1 MKKISILLL
10 MFFVLTVNIFPQSID
25 SKISQS
31 IMGANTI
38 SVTVGGNFIVTGTFP
53 AFINDRVDQFV
64 TRLYN
69 NSKEALLSEATA
81 AYMRKALEKDFAKY
95 SFRNITLKRAS
106 GEEFKLDLLKFRKTG
121 DFKNNPYLKNDDV
134 LIFPTTDL
142 ERNFFTVSGAVN
154 APGKFHFME
163 GDKLKDAIELAEG
176 INKAYEK
183 VQFAEINRLSYDGE
197 RIEVVKVSID
207 ENVALQRGD
216 RIVVVANETQRK
228 EFSVTVIGEVNI
240 PGTIPITKNNST
252 LKEVFERAGGLKENA
267 SLNRVKLYD
276 NSIFNFL
283 AYRENTEDLLEKSST
298 SYNENI
304 GKLLLDLEKFSMLRM
319 SNVTIEDTSYFFL
332 ENQLRVYNEGASL
345 NLTDMNE
352 PNSEIANYKVK
363 DGDIIVVPAKIT
375 TIEVFGQV
383 SNPGNIPFEEGK
395 DYKYYIE
402 KAGGFGEYS
411 IEDEVMVI
419 KGASR
424 EWISPIEKT
433 VKLEEGDY
441 IYVPREKTRSFN
453 EYVQSIGGYLGIA
466 ASAATIILLL
476 IQFGK

>member
-298 SYNENI
+298 SY
-304 GKLLLDLEKFSMLRM
+304 
-319 SNVTIEDTSYFFL
+319 
-332 ENQLRVYNEGASL
+332 
-345 NLTDMNE
+345 
-352 PNSEIANYKVK
+352 
-363 DGDIIVVPAKIT
+363 
-375 TIEVFGQV
+375 
-383 SNPGNIPFEEGK
+383 
-395 DYKYYIE
+395 
-402 KAGGFGEYS
+402 
-411 IEDEVMVI
+411 
-419 KGASR
+419 
-424 EWISPIEKT
+424 
-433 VKLEEGDY
+433 
-441 IYVPREKTRSFN
+441 
-453 EYVQSIGGYLGIA
+453 
-466 ASAATIILLL
+466 
-476 IQFGK
+476 